1 MSPSMSRAPRAAALR
16 DCIARVVQRQ
26 RLDGGGGDSVSS
38 ASSALIDTLKVSLL
52 CFNDDWYLR
61 SAGRQLRLLGLLGR
75 RRSGRLVGVRR
86 DVRLL
91 VLLVLL
97 VVGRHGSSARKRCGE
112 ACARRRCG
120 VVARALMPRCMASD
134 SVWSC
139 VSCAERAGKHV
150 VVKRTRAQGL
160 RRFTCPW
167 PTRGAPEVR
176 RAGVYTLNYELHYE
190 PFQL

>member
-1 MSPSMSRAPRAAALR
+1 MSRAPRAAALR

-112 ACARRRCG
+112 ARARRRCNG
-120 VVARALMPRCMASD
+120 VARALMPRCMAS
-134 SVWSC
+134 
-139 VSCAERAGKHV
+139 ERDLADV
-150 VVKRTRAQGL
+150 APALAPAWRAK
-160 RRFTCPW
+160 
-167 PTRGAPEVR
+167 VR
-176 RAGVYTLNYELHYE
+176 RAGVLTLNYELHYE